1 MDKEI
6 CRSYMGYPF
15 SLLRMKGKSLH
26 SVYAGCT
33 EQAVEYLKNGRPE
46 EFADSWRRI
55 VETEE
60 SQFRAFIRDSFPV
73 LDPHGAMERQ
83 APGQPASGTI

>member
-1 MDKEI
+1 M
-6 CRSYMGYPF
+6 
-15 SLLRMKGKSLH
+15 
-26 SVYAGCT
+26 
-33 EQAVEYLKNGRPE
+33 EYLKNGRPE

-60 SQFRAFIRDSFPV
+60 SQFRAFIRDSFP
-73 LDPHGAMERQ
+73 LPEPHGAMEQQ

>member
-1 MDKEI
+1 M
-6 CRSYMGYPF
+6 
-15 SLLRMKGKSLH
+15 
-26 SVYAGCT
+26 
-33 EQAVEYLKNGRPE
+33 EYLKNGRPE

-60 SQFRAFIRDSFPV
+60 SQFRAFIRDSFP
-73 LDPHGAMERQ
+73 LPDPHGAMERQ